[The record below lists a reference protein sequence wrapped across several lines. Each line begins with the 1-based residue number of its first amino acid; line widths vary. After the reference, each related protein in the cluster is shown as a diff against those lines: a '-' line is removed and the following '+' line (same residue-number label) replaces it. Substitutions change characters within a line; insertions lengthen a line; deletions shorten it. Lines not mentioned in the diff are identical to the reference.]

1 MTINKVNSEN
11 QMILTKNIDCY
22 VICNDCNFYYDIM
35 NNSPKQNCCFKC
47 YNVNPIYLSNLP

>member
-1 MTINKVNSEN
+1 
-11 QMILTKNIDCY
+11 MIKNIDCY

-47 YNVNPIYLSNLP
+47 YSVNPIYLSNLP